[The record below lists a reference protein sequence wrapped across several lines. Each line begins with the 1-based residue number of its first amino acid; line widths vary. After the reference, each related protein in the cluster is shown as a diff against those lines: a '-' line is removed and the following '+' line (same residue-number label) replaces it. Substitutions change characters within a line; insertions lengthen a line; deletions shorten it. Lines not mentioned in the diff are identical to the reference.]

1 MILVSALNSKRA
13 SPAAATQSLMI
24 RADCRG
30 RMCRR
35 WCPPIALALCFALP
49 AHAATLTIPQAA
61 VTLTIQNAIDCN
73 DGSALVCIT
82 TLAQQREYLLAILDN
97 GAFVTA
103 AYRVLLRRAVDV
115 PGLAYYT
122 NRLTGNTITR
132 GQLIDAIIA
141 SSEYRTLHP

>member
-82 TLAQQREYLLAILDN
+82 TLAQRREYLLSIPDN
-97 GAFVTA
+97 GAFVAA
-103 AYRVLLRRAVDV
+103 AYRILLYRAADV
-115 PGLAYYT
+115 PGLGYYT
-122 NRLTGNTITR
+122 NRLIGNTITR
-132 GQLIDAIIA
+132 DGVIA
-141 SSEYRTLHP
+141 ELMASNEYRVLHP